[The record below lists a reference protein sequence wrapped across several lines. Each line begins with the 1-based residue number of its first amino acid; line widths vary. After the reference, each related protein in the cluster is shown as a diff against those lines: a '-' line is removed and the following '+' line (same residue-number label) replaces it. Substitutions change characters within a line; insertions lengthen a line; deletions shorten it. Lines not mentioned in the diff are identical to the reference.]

1 MRYLAVAS
9 LAIAVRLP
17 NVWRAALSQDEVF
30 SARIVRE
37 PTVTSAV
44 RHVVRTESTPPLW
57 YLLGWLVHHL
67 GVPVVDVRLLSVAFG
82 GALAV
87 VVLALA
93 SEVLPRGYAF
103 VAALLAALA
112 YQPVAHGAELRA
124 YELLALLAAV
134 LGLLLVRSLR
144 TQSPRLDIAVGATV
158 WAGLLTHYFFVFS
171 VAAAVAWLWLDP
183 QARPLRRRATLAV
196 AAAGAAAAPWLPG
209 FVAQFGHDRYWWI
222 PRFSARVVLVTPLH
236 VFAPLGVHHLAAG
249 LVVLAVTVAGCW
261 VLARRSPAGRAI
273 VLLAGV
279 PIVLAAA
286 LWAGGMRI
294 YAVRNLIETAPF
306 VVVAVAAALSSL
318 RRAAVPAAV
327 AAVAAAGAVCL
338 TVTATTPP
346 QYQAIARA
354 LVAAG
359 WRPSDPIAVFGN
371 FFSFRA
377 PLEWYLPH
385 DPLLDVSSATGS
397 DCPAVFVVSP
407 ARDGS
412 FDVDRMTGVP
422 ARVRHAT
429 LLASMRGAHCVRL
442 SRNPRLEPLS

>member
-1 MRYLAVAS
+1 MRYLGVAAI
-9 LAIAVRLP
+9 AIAVRLP
-17 NVWRAALSQDEVF
+17 NVWRAALTQDEVF
-30 SARIVRE
+30 SARILRE
-37 PTVTSAV
+37 PTVPGAV
-44 RHVVRTESTPPLW
+44 RHVIRTESTPPLW
-57 YLLGWLVHHL
+57 YLLGWIVHHI
-67 GVPVVDVRLLSVAFG
+67 GVPVVDVRLLSVVFG
-82 GALAV
+82 GALAA

-93 SEVLPRGYAF
+93 SEILPRGYAF
-103 VAALLAALA
+103 VAALLVALA
-112 YQPVAHGAELRA
+112 YEPLAHGSELRS

-144 TQSPRLDIAVGATV
+144 APSRRLDIAVGVTV

-183 QARPLRRRATLAV
+183 QARPLRRRATLAIV
-196 AAAGAAAAPWLPG
+196 AAGAAAAPWLPA
-209 FVAQFGHDRYWWI
+209 FVAQFRHDRYWWI
-222 PRFSARVVLVTPLH
+222 PRFSARVVLVTPLR
-236 VFAPLGVHHLAAG
+236 VFAPLGVRHLAVG
-249 LVVLAVTVAGCW
+249 VVVLAVAATGGW
-261 VLARRSPAGRAI
+261 FLARRSPAGRA
-273 VLLAGV
+273 VVMLAGA
-279 PIVLAAA
+279 PIVLAAG
-286 LWAGGMRI
+286 LWAGGLRI

-306 VVVAVAAALSSL
+306 VVIAVAAALSSL
-318 RRAAVPAAV
+318 RRAAVPATV
-327 AAVAAAGAVCL
+327 ASVAAAGAVCL
-338 TVTATTPP
+338 TVAASQPP

-385 DPLLDVSSATGS
+385 DPLLDVSSATRA

-407 ARDGS
+407 ARNGT

-429 LLASMRGAHCVRL
+429 LLASMRGASCVRL
-442 SRNPRLEPLS
+442 SHNPRLVPLS

>member
-1 MRYLAVAS
+1 MRYVAVAS
-9 LAIAVRLP
+9 IAIAVRLP

-30 SARIVRE
+30 SARILRE
-37 PTVTSAV
+37 PTIPGAV

-57 YLLGWLVHHL
+57 YLLGWIVHHA

-82 GALAV
+82 GALAC

-103 VAALLAALA
+103 VAALLVALA
-112 YQPVAHGAELRA
+112 YEPVIHGSELRA

-144 TQSPRLDIAVGATV
+144 APSRRLDIAVGVTV
-158 WAGLLTHYFFVFS
+158 WAGVLTHYFFVFS

-183 QARPLRRRATLAV
+183 HARPLRRRATLAI
-196 AAAGAAAAPWLPG
+196 AASGAAAAPWLPG
-209 FVAQFGHDRYWWI
+209 FVAQFHHDHYWWI
-222 PRFSARVVLVTPLH
+222 PAFNPRVVLVTPLH
-236 VFAPLGVHHLAAG
+236 VFTPLGVRHLVAG
-249 LVVLAVTVAGCW
+249 AVVLAVAAAGGW
-261 VLARRSPAGRAI
+261 MLARQSASGRAI
-273 VLLAGV
+273 VALAAG
-279 PIVLAAA
+279 PIVLAAT
-286 LWAGGMRI
+286 LWASGMRI

-306 VVVAVAAALSSL
+306 TVIAVVAALSSL

-327 AAVAAAGAVCL
+327 AATAAAGAVCL
-338 TVTATTPP
+338 TVVASPPP

-371 FFSFRA
+371 FFSLRA
-377 PLEWYLPH
+377 PLEWYLPNG
-385 DPLLDVSSATGS
+385 PLLDVSRAT
-397 DCPAVFVVSP
+397 DAACPAVFVISP
-407 ARDGS
+407 RGDGT

-429 LLASMRGAHCVRL
+429 LLASMRGASCVRL
-442 SRNPRLEPLS
+442 SRNPRLVPLS